1 MDPQRWSRLHPNAEV
16 TAMRPNSSFMLVS
29 EPLTLA
35 HQALYTLSHIP
46 SLYTLQKL
54 NIQSIYTI
62 SYFPGIQYS

>member
-1 MDPQRWSRLHPNAEV
+1 
-16 TAMRPNSSFMLVS
+16 MLVS